1 MSVPNQKI
9 VKVHKSKYN
18 SHFLQIGISEW
29 QEAIKA
35 MCQSEFALYLYLAGN
50 ADGFNLEL
58 SQKAFENATGYK
70 KSSYHDALKKLE
82 RLGYLIQI
90 QGNIWGFYTS
100 PRRDNGRH
108 PLNRTFSEVQ
118 NSGREIPLQQSAPS
132 EYPNKRD
139 RPANIEI
146 DNIDK
151 INKINKGELSPDGDN
166 SCGQKPAASKEK
178 WWRDERDK
186 PKPFET
192 KAEFVER
199 IRRSY

>member
-9 VKVHKSKYN
+9 VKVHKFKYN

-29 QEAIKA
+29 QEAIKS

-70 KSSYHDALKKLE
+70 KSSYHDAFKKLE

-100 PRRDNGRH
+100 PRRDSGRS

-118 NSGREIPLQQSAPS
+118 NSGREIPPPQSTLS
-132 EYPNKRD
+132 ENPNRID

-151 INKINKGELSPDGDN
+151 INKTNKGELTPDGVN
-166 SCGQKPAASKEK
+166 SCGQKPAASNKK

-192 KAEFVER
+192 SAEFVER

>member
-35 MCQSEFALYLYLAGN
+35 MCQSDFALYLYLAGN

-82 RLGYLIQI
+82 RLGYLIQT
-90 QGNIWGFYTS
+90 QGNVWEFYTS
-100 PRRDNGRH
+100 PRRDSGQLPQNK
-108 PLNRTFSEVQ
+108 TFSEIQ
-118 NSGREIPLQQSAPS
+118 SSGRPIPPPQAAPS
-132 EYPNKRD
+132 ENPNRID
-139 RPANIEI
+139 RPANTE
-146 DNIDK
+146 IDK
-151 INKINKGELSPDGDN
+151 INIIDKINKGELSPGGDN
-166 SCGQKPAASKEK
+166 SCGQKPAVSKKK
-178 WWRDERDK
+178 WWRDERDI

>member
-82 RLGYLIQI
+82 QLGYLIQI
-90 QGNIWGFYTS
+90 QGNVWEFYTS
-100 PRRDNGRH
+100 PRRDSGQLPRNK
-108 PLNRTFSEVQ
+108 TFDEVQ
-118 NSGREIPLQQSAPS
+118 NSGKPIPPPQSAPS
-132 EYPNKRD
+132 EYPNRID
-139 RPANIEI
+139 RPANREI
-146 DNIDK
+146 DSINNIDK
-151 INKINKGELSPDGDN
+151 INKGESSPNGDN
-166 SCGQKPAASKEK
+166 SCGHLPAAFKEK
-178 WWRDERDK
+178 CFMDEWSKTKKDETLEEF
-186 PKPFET
+186 FE
-192 KAEFVER
+192 K
-199 IRRSY
+199 IGRSI

>member
-18 SHFLQIGISEW
+18 SHFLQIGINEW
-29 QEAIKA
+29 QEAVKA

-82 RLGYLIQI
+82 RLGYLMQA
-90 QGNIWGFYTS
+90 QGNIWEFYTS
-100 PRRDNGRH
+100 PRRNCGQT
-108 PLNRTFSEVQ
+108 PLNKTFSEIQ
-118 NSGREIPLQQSAPS
+118 TGGKPIPLPQSSLS
-132 EYPNKRD
+132 EKANSAD

-151 INKINKGELSPDGDN
+151 INKTNKGELTPDGVN
-166 SCGQKPAASKEK
+166 SCGQKPAASKKK
-178 WWRDERDK
+178 WWRDERDN
-186 PKPFET
+186 PNPFET

>member
-82 RLGYLIQI
+82 RLGYLIQM
-90 QGNIWGFYTS
+90 QGNIWEFYTS
-100 PRRDNGRH
+100 PRRNGRQI
-108 PLNRTFSEVQ
+108 PLNRTFREVQ
-118 NSGREIPLQQSAPS
+118 YSGKPIPPPQSTLS
-132 EYPNKRD
+132 ENPNRID

-151 INKINKGELSPDGDN
+151 INKTNKAELSPNGDN
-166 SCGQKPAASKEK
+166 SCGQKPAAFKEK

-192 KAEFVER
+192 TAEFVER